1 MYVQHKWWYL
11 QLSAIQR
18 WIAKQDRES
27 MRAEESFELR
37 RMLEETIRRVDNLG
51 RKA

>member
-11 QLSAIQR
+11 QLSELRA
-18 WIAKQDRES
+18 WIAKQDRKS
-27 MRAEESFELR
+27 ITAEEQFELR
-37 RMLEETIRRVDNLG
+37 RMLEETIRRVDDLG

>member
-1 MYVQHKWWYL
+1 MYVQDKWWYL

-27 MRAEESFELR
+27 MRYEECFEFR
-37 RMLEETIRRVDNLG
+37 RMLEETIRRLDNLG

>member
-11 QLSAIQR
+11 QLSAIQS
-18 WIAKQDRES
+18 WILKQDRES
-27 MRAEESFELR
+27 LRAEESFELR
-37 RMLEETIRRVDNLG
+37 RKLKETLRYLDDLG